1 MADLSVQAHSEIS
14 DVPAV
19 AWAALTARSPAS
31 VTGSRAWFE
40 AALAT
45 VDRATEPHL
54 LAVRAN
60 DRVVALLTLVLD
72 RRQEPKLRFAGAPFN
87 DLTDLMVLPGYEAAA
102 AAAVIEALREISTR
116 GWSIELEDLD
126 PAGALVAGDREQV
139 LLQWERS
146 LVAPTLLLEEEHD
159 ARVSPRLRR
168 RWDRALERLNSEYC
182 VEVRFVTGPVMLEDF
197 VEFVRVRDIRLRAK
211 GHNLRDPPPE
221 LLEATVQRLAPLERC
236 AFMELHIG
244 GVVVARDLYLLGG
257 SVAMLWL
264 RALDMGWL
272 RYSCGH
278 LLLRASAERLALEG
292 FDTIDFGR
300 GAEQY
305 KFAFGAQ
312 ERVLLTARVP
322 AAAQ

>member
-1 MADLSVQAHSEIS
+1 
-14 DVPAV
+14 
-19 AWAALTARSPAS
+19 
-31 VTGSRAWFE
+31 
-40 AALAT
+40 
-45 VDRATEPHL
+45 
-54 LAVRAN
+54 
-60 DRVVALLTLVLD
+60 
-72 RRQEPKLRFAGAPFN
+72 
-87 DLTDLMVLPGYEAAA
+87 MVLPGQEAPAAA
-102 AAAVIEALREISTR
+102 AIIDALCEISGQ

-126 PAGALVAGDREQV
+126 PAGALAAGDREQG

-146 LVAPTLLLEEEHD
+146 WVAPTLLLDEDHA

-168 RWDRALERLNSEYC
+168 RWDRALQRLSSEYC
-182 VEVRFVTGPVMLEDF
+182 VEVRFVTGPLMLEDF
-197 VEFVRVRDIRLRAK
+197 VEFIRVRDIRLRAK

-221 LLEATVQRLAPLERC
+221 LLEATVQRLAPLQRC
-236 AFMELHIG
+236 AFMELHVG
-244 GVVVARDLYLLGG
+244 DVVVARDLYLLDG

-278 LLLRASAERLALEG
+278 LLLRASAARLASEG

-305 KFAFGAQ
+305 KFAFGAR